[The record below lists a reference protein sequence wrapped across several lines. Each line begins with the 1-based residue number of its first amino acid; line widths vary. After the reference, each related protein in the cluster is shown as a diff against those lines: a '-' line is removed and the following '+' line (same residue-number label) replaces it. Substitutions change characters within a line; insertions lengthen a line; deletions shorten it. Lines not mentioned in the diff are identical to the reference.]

1 MAGMRSWSF
10 RRTLVF
16 WWILFLVIQ
25 QAERLFLLPDAV
37 ALERPAIGI
46 VLKTLMTGFRADF
59 IVSTIAIICAAA
71 MAGIVGL
78 ILTWLRGMSRR
89 GRPYHVVLTISSG
102 FVSLLILIVLTADMG
117 YYHHNH
123 QHLDFVF
130 FEYLDDLLG
139 QPGMGG
145 AQAGQQTA
153 AELADTLA
161 WALRLVGFL
170 LVESLAIMMW
180 WFGFKYT
187 VEPALS
193 RHVPRSAYTSTAVL
207 VVGLLLAGFGFHP
220 RGPYAIRTVGIQ
232 SAVYYTLAQ
241 NPILYGVDAWRAS
254 RESHPTAKHALIV
267 DAPPLDEAVR
277 IAQEVLGKGERF
289 LDPRYPFVREVRA
302 TSGVRFEAPA
312 NVLLIFVEGL
322 DRRYLGR
329 TIAPKNTGEVIQ
341 LTPFLDRLKG
351 DSVYFENFFA
361 NGVQT
366 SRGLFASF
374 CSYYPSQGAS
384 AMKTRYANDYLCLP
398 ALLRNA
404 GYRTEMIISQ
414 HHDINRLQLFMV
426 RNGLDQLFD
435 EDDFPKDAEKVGPQ
449 ITDGALL
456 TRFRTHLETLQTSGR
471 PFFLT
476 TLTFSTHHPFGVPMT
491 HKDVRA
497 LREEEDGYIPA
508 LRYFD
513 VEFEQFFLGLQR
525 DGLLKN
531 TVVFI
536 LGDHGR
542 HEMKGK
548 TQPERQ
554 LGHFMSPLFVWLD
567 PSLRTPANYRPR
579 VVSTVASQVDLAPT
593 ILALN
598 GVAPHVSALLGH
610 DLSCVLVRDCGE
622 DNVAYLSS
630 VYSDV
635 IALADKAGV
644 LVYSLPSGE
653 LYETDLALRTP
664 AVERAAGDP
673 AVSARYR
680 RLLALYISSS
690 MLLERNQ
697 IWSWKEW
704 GKRL

>member
-1 MAGMRSWSF
+1 MRSWSF

-46 VLKTLMTGFRADF
+46 VLKSLMTGFRADF
-59 IVSTIAIICAAA
+59 IISTIAIICATA

-78 ILTWLRGMSRR
+78 ILTWFGGMSRS
-89 GRPYHVVLTISSG
+89 GRPYHGLLTIFSAIA
-102 FVSLLILIVLTADMG
+102 SLLILVVLTADMG

-130 FEYLDDLLG
+130 FEYLDDLFGLHSE
-139 QPGMGG
+139 PGMGG

-153 AELADTLA
+153 AELADTWA
-161 WALRLVGFL
+161 WALKLAGFL
-170 LVESLAIMMW
+170 LLESLAIMMW
-180 WFGFKYT
+180 WFGFKYR

-193 RHVPRSAYTSTAVL
+193 RYAPRSGYTSTAVL

-220 RGPYAIRTVGIQ
+220 RGPYAIRTVEIH

-254 RESHPTAKHALIV
+254 RESHPVAKHALII

-289 LDPRYPFVREVRA
+289 LDPRYPFVREVRP
-302 TSGVRFEAPA
+302 TSGVRFEQPA

-329 TIAPKNTGEVIQ
+329 TIAAKNTGEAIQ

-384 AMKTRYANDYLCLP
+384 AMKTRYANDYMCLP
-398 ALLRNA
+398 TLLRSA

-435 EDDFPKDAEKVGPQ
+435 EDDFPKDAEKIGRQV
-449 ITDGALL
+449 TDGALL
-456 TRFRTHLETLQTSGR
+456 TRFRSHLETLQTSGR

-476 TLTFSTHHPFGVPMT
+476 TLTFNTHHPFSVPMT

-548 TQPERQ
+548 SQPEQ
-554 LGHFMSPLFVWLD
+554 HLGHFMSPLFVWLD

-579 VVSTVASQVDLAPT
+579 VVSAVASQVDLAPT

-598 GVAPHVSALLGH
+598 GIAPHVSALLGH
-610 DLSCVLVRDCGE
+610 DLSCILVRDCGE

-635 IALADKAGV
+635 IALADKAGF
-644 LVYSLPSGE
+644 LVYALPSGE

-664 AVERAAGDP
+664 AVVRAAGDS

-680 RLLALYISSS
+680 RLLALYVSSNV
-690 MLLERNQ
+690 LLERNQ